1 MDERS
6 RRVCSSLKKIG
17 IPSLD
22 EMKAPFFA
30 KEKKKERKI
39 TIAKEYGGQDLIK
52 HFK

>member
-30 KEKKKERKI
+30 KEKKERKI

>member
-30 KEKKKERKI
+30 KKKRKKDYNREGI
-39 TIAKEYGGQDLIK
+39 RRTGFNQA
-52 HFK
+52 F

>member
-30 KEKKKERKI
+30 KKKKKERLQSRRNTEDRI
-39 TIAKEYGGQDLIK
+39 
-52 HFK
+52 